1 MRKISQ
7 NLAGLITRLWKL
19 ENINKESKKA
29 DLNNGL
35 MSSYFIAPD
44 FFLSKGCSQINTL
57 RHNLVLRSF

>member
-7 NLAGLITRLWKL
+7 NLAALIIRLWKL
-19 ENINKESKKA
+19 KNINEESRKA

-35 MSSYFIAPD
+35 MSSYFIVPD
-44 FFLSKGCSQINTL
+44 SFLYKGRSHINTL